1 MRVFINFS
9 SIFLENAKFVRNY
22 HSSWYKFA
30 ISRNRFLKVSET
42 HFEVPEMT
50 MVANPIQILEEAQK
64 QFQEGDKLNVQLLDE
79 VGFYKF
85 P

>member
-1 MRVFINFS
+1 
-9 SIFLENAKFVRNY
+9 
-22 HSSWYKFA
+22 
-30 ISRNRFLKVSET
+30 
-42 HFEVPEMT
+42 

-79 VGFYKF
+79 VGFCKF